1 MRQILYKRNRY
12 VDSVT
17 LMAVGEDGRKQA
29 GVTGAEA
36 VMCTRANRELLIRAG
51 YEIPTELGANDLIL
65 AANGEKEAVARALRR
80 MEDRLNGNSEN
91 SKAYRSLDDPSLCG
105 EKYDLVQISL
115 PGEYVEEEA
124 LKALDK
130 GYHLFIF
137 SDNVPIE
144 AERRLKEKAIEKG
157 LLCMGPDCGVAQ
169 LGGVA
174 LGAGSILPDGRIGIV
189 GASGSGAQ
197 EVACI
202 LASFGEGVSQLIG
215 TGGRDLFP
223 EIGGLSMLQGMH
235 LLDTDERTQ
244 IIVLVSKVA
253 DAAVMEKVLAEAD
266 KLSKPTVAIFL
277 GAPERIFA
285 GHRTV
290 GAHSL
295 EEAALKT
302 IGILGGKTDN
312 FGFSEKS
319 LREIAVRECGK
330 YAKEQKYL
338 RGLYCGGTFAEEGLL
353 YYKKYCPDLIFY
365 SNLSL
370 RSAKKL
376 KDKEKSVGNSVLDL
390 GAEDFTIEAPHPVF
404 EPELRL
410 RRLRRELKDEKVA
423 VITLD
428 FITGPGVHSDPA
440 GQFCEEIRRARKER
454 KNHVTVIANICGSAL
469 DPQNISAIKT
479 NLEEAGVIVAASN
492 LETVRLSAAILN
504 AWKENA
510 Q

>member
-17 LMAVGEDGRKQA
+17 LMAVSDDGRKQA
-29 GVTGAEA
+29 GVTDAEA
-36 VMCTRANRELLIRAG
+36 VMCTRANREMLVKTG
-51 YEIPTELGANDLIL
+51 YEIPDELGANDLVL
-65 AANGEKEAVARALRR
+65 AASGEEEAIVQALHR
-80 MEDRLNGNSEN
+80 MEARLNGTSSNA
-91 SKAYRSLDDPSLCG
+91 KVFCSLDDPALNA

-124 LKALDK
+124 QKALDK
-130 GYHLFIF
+130 GFHLFIF

-144 AERRLKEKAIEKG
+144 SERRLKEKAIGKG

-174 LGAGSILPDGRIGIV
+174 LGAGSILPDGRVGIV

-235 LLDTDERTQ
+235 LLDADSNTQ
-244 IIVLVSKVA
+244 LIVLVSKVA
-253 DAAVMEKVLAEAD
+253 DAAVMEKVLTEAD

-277 GAPERIFA
+277 GAPESIFA
-285 GHRTV
+285 GHRAV
-290 GAHSL
+290 SAHSL
-295 EEAALKT
+295 EEAALKAV
-302 IGILGGKTDN
+302 GMLGGKTEG
-312 FGFSEKS
+312 FGYSAKE
-319 LREIAVRECGK
+319 LREIAAQECGR
-330 YAKEQKYL
+330 YGKEQSYL

-353 YYKKYCPDLIFY
+353 YYKKYCPTLTFY
-365 SNLSL
+365 SNLSML
-370 RSAKKL
+370 SVKKL

-410 RRLRRELKDEKVA
+410 RRLRRELRDEKVA

-428 FITGPGVHSDPA
+428 FITGPGVHPDPA
-440 GQFCEEIRRARKER
+440 GEFCEEIRRARRER

-469 DPQNISAIKT
+469 DPQNIGAIKAY
-479 NLEEAGVIVAASN
+479 LEEAGVIVAASN

-504 AWKENA
+504 QLKENR